1 MIFIEGAPGPPD
13 PPDSPEP
20 RETPAAEH
28 RPSGRFRTDTGPA
41 LNIVVN
47 WTLSGSGEETRL
59 HIALSA
65 EGYSLQTR
73 EIWQGAVLS
82 IGGETYEFDTEA
94 VDFSGPGQGEN
105 PLGEI
110 DVTLDSASLP
120 AEASVTWRFQG
131 SYGGEE
137 LNEITATGTIG

>member
-1 MIFIEGAPGPPD
+1 M
-13 PPDSPEP
+13 
-20 RETPAAEH
+20 
-28 RPSGRFRTDTGPA
+28 
-41 LNIVVN
+41 NIVVN

-65 EGYSLQTR
+65 ESYSLQTR